1 MADPSHFSDIFWE
14 PPKTLVAVQPDF
26 PPTGDGEVLLTTFS
40 SLERATAGVDFMVPG
55 LGTIA
60 AKPDPPETSLAFTI
74 RPVNPKT
81 QPTLTLTITKGN
93 CVLSRREKDSEKDIP
108 FEELI
113 DFEEDKERSTYVN
126 KVMFPKG
133 KLSAVL
139 SPLTTDK
146 TAYWISVDRSN
157 ARIRY
162 GKYLINNSMTFME
175 IQFVKKEAAWM
186 ENLSST
192 EVHRDDSPVSD
203 KDIKFRASPITVDL
217 PPLIVPE
224 TEITL
229 EQLESSTAM
238 TFVNLPEGCQ
248 KLYHNICGPNIT
260 VQPASFPQLPE
271 AIDQSCKNP
280 DKICGK
286 ILKNK
291 DTFGDPLETY
301 LRITLGDNLA
311 NSPGIPYVMEIWPP
325 GHMSPIHQH
334 GDASAVIRV
343 LYGSI
348 NVTWFDALQENGE
361 PQVIGQPVNLKKG
374 DVTWLGEDQYQ
385 IHQLHNKSKTVCIT
399 LQCYQFEKHDKVHDE
414 SFHWMDGKRHIE
426 RFIPNSDMAYGQ
438 FVQAVKAEWEAPN

>member
-1 MADPSHFSDIFWE
+1 MFS
-14 PPKTLVAVQPDF
+14 
-26 PPTGDGEVLLTTFS
+26 
-40 SLERATAGVDFMVPG
+40 
-55 LGTIA
+55 
-60 AKPDPPETSLAFTI
+60 
-74 RPVNPKT
+74 
-81 QPTLTLTITKGN
+81 
-93 CVLSRREKDSEKDIP
+93 
-108 FEELI
+108 
-113 DFEEDKERSTYVN
+113 
-126 KVMFPKG
+126 KG
-133 KLSAVL
+133 KRSALL

-146 TAYWISVDRSN
+146 TTYWISVDRSN

-175 IQFVKKEAAWM
+175 IQFVKKDAEWM

-192 EVHRDDSPVSD
+192 EVDRDDSPVLE
-203 KDIKFRASPITVDL
+203 KYIKFRASPITVDL
-217 PPLIVPE
+217 PPLIVSQN
-224 TEITL
+224 EITL

-238 TFVNLPEGCQ
+238 TYVNLPEGCQ
-248 KLYHNICGPNIT
+248 KLYHNISGPNIT

-271 AIDQSCKNP
+271 AIDQSCKDP

-291 DTFGDPLETY
+291 DTFNDPLETY

-325 GHMSPIHQH
+325 GHMSPVHQH

-361 PQVIGQPVNLKKG
+361 PQVIGQPVCLKKG

-414 SFHWMDGKRHIE
+414 SFHWMDGKRHIK

-438 FVQAVKAEWEAPN
+438 FVQAMKAEWEVPN